1 MTFWNRKL
9 VLTSTPTIKGAS
21 RIERGWETSDQRRFF
36 VRCVKCEFSQVMRW
50 EQVKWQKDETG
61 KALPDTAAY
70 HCEGCAAMWSEADRL
85 GAVMAGEWRATA
97 PFTGV
102 AGFHLNALV
111 SPWVRLPALAQ
122 EWLEAQKFPEKLR
135 VFINTALGES
145 WVNPEEQG
153 RSLPWEAIRDR
164 ADDYELMEVPAGV
177 LFLVCGVDTQDDR
190 LAPVIY
196 GYGRDQE
203 AWLIYWGEIYGDPEY
218 DDVWEQLTALRN
230 RAFKHPLGADMHIA
244 CTAIDS
250 GGHRTQAVYNY
261 VRAAGSTVIA
271 IKGQAKPNLP
281 VIAGKPTPQDVT
293 FHGKHDTAGVMLWPI
308 GSDTAKAEIY
318 ARLRIPAPGPRYVHF
333 PRGLPDEFY
342 GQLTAERIVTR
353 FHKGIPSQEW
363 LLPSGKRNEVLDA
376 TSYAYAAAMHAGLLR
391 TDWDA
396 LERAMAVAP
405 SEKLVV
411 QHRPVARSKY
421 IHGRG
426 R

>member
-1 MTFWNRKL
+1 
-9 VLTSTPTIKGAS
+9 
-21 RIERGWETSDQRRFF
+21 
-36 VRCVKCEFSQVMRW
+36 
-50 EQVKWQKDETG
+50 
-61 KALPDTAAY
+61 
-70 HCEGCAAMWSEADRL
+70 
-85 GAVMAGEWRATA
+85 
-97 PFTGV
+97 
-102 AGFHLNALV
+102 
-111 SPWVRLPALAQ
+111 
-122 EWLEAQKFPEKLR
+122 
-135 VFINTALGES
+135 
-145 WVNPEEQG
+145 
-153 RSLPWEAIRDR
+153 
-164 ADDYELMEVPAGV
+164 
-177 LFLVCGVDTQDDR
+177 
-190 LAPVIY
+190 
-196 GYGRDQE
+196 
-203 AWLIYWGEIYGDPEY
+203 
-218 DDVWEQLTALRN
+218 
-230 RAFKHPLGADMHIA
+230 
-244 CTAIDS
+244 
-250 GGHRTQAVYNY
+250 VYNY